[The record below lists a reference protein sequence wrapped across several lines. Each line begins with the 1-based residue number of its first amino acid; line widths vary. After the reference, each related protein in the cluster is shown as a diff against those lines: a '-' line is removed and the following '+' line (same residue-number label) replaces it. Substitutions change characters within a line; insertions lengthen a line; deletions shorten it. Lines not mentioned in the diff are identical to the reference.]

1 MSDFYE
7 TIDSLIEISLRNRSI
22 AAADATVELAT
33 GDKAELLIIV
43 ATGNAKARL
52 IAFLESEKELRH
64 VMVDGSSE
72 QVN

>member
-1 MSDFYE
+1 MNFYS
-7 TIDSLIEISLRNRSI
+7 TIDSLIELALRKKSI

-33 GDKAELLIIV
+33 GEKADLLILV

-64 VMVDGSSE
+64 VMMGDTSE